1 MNEKEKYLVL
11 NIKER
16 IGQIKLKTKLS
27 MAFIAIL
34 IIPSLIV
41 GVSSYNKAKTDL
53 NETILQSANDNVS
66 ILDKIVDDELENKH
80 TDVIHFAKSFTQGD
94 YNPEQLQNVQSKF
107 DQYIQLHPE
116 IETIY
121 TASSNHQFI
130 HAPVGK
136 IPEGFNPLE
145 SSWYKDAVK
154 ANGEIIVSSPYKSKA
169 TGNMVIAIAKQN
181 ADKSGVI
188 GVDLNI
194 DDIVKTSKMIK
205 IGKQGFVSIV
215 SQDKTIVVHPSLK
228 PGEKLEKS
236 LADEL
241 YKKENGVITYSLNGE
256 DRNISFKTNKK
267 TGWKIAGVMPIK
279 EVEEATNPIFYKTLT
294 IIGASLMLGVIVIF
308 FILKSIINPL
318 RQLVISAQRISQGDL
333 TEKIDIRSKDELGQ
347 LGGSFNTMAESLRN
361 IISQIN
367 TSAGHVAASSEELT
381 ASVEQASVATEQITK
396 EMEEISNSAEVQNN
410 EVASGA
416 KLIGEVTRNI
426 QWVADNASEVS
437 TSSLYTKQKANEGEQ
452 LVEQTVTQM
461 QSIHHSVSQ
470 SDNVIKLLDKKSQQ
484 IGSILE
490 AIQNIA
496 EQTNLLALNA
506 AIEAARAGEQG
517 RGFAIVAD
525 EVRKLA
531 EQSSES
537 SMEIGSLINEI
548 QADVHE
554 TVKAMNEVGV
564 EVQSGIQVANDTK
577 QSFYEIS
584 KSANDIVSK
593 VHGMVELSNKMATDA
608 MKVDTS
614 IDQIAMAVK
623 ENSSRMQ
630 TIAGSSEEQH
640 ASMEEINSSAIQL
653 AQMAE
658 ELQEL
663 IGGFKI

>member
-1 MNEKEKYLVL
+1 MF

-16 IGQIKLKTKLS
+16 LGQIKLKTKLS

-34 IIPSLIV
+34 IIPSFIV
-41 GVSSYNKAKTDL
+41 GVSSYNKSKTDL
-53 NETILQSANDNVS
+53 NETILQSAKDNIS

-80 TDVIHFAKSFTQGD
+80 TDITHFAKVLTQGD
-94 YNPEQLQNVQSKF
+94 YNPEQSQNVQNKF

-121 TASSNHQFI
+121 TASSNNQFI

-154 ANGEIIVSSPYKSKA
+154 ADGEIIVSSPYKSKS

-194 DDIVKTSKMIK
+194 KDIVKTSKMIK

-228 PGEKLEKS
+228 PGEKLDKT
-236 LADEL
+236 LVDEL
-241 YKKENGVITYSLNGE
+241 YKTEDGVITYSLNGE

-267 TGWKIAGVMPIK
+267 TGWKIAGVMPTK
-279 EVEEATNPIFYKTLT
+279 EIEEATNPIFYKTLT
-294 IIGASLMLGVIVIF
+294 IIGASLLLGGIVIL
-308 FILKSIINPL
+308 FILKSIITPL

-410 EVASGA
+410 EVESGA
-416 KLIGEVTRNI
+416 ELIGEVTRNI
-426 QWVADNASEVS
+426 QYVAENASEVS
-437 TSSLYTKQKANEGEQ
+437 ASSIYTKQKANEGEQ

-537 SMEIGSLINEI
+537 SMEIGSLIKEI

-564 EVQSGIQVANDTK
+564 EVQSGIKVANDTK

-593 VHGMVELSNKMATDA
+593 VHGMVELSNKMTTDA

-623 ENSSRMQ
+623 ENSSSMQ

>member
-1 MNEKEKYLVL
+1 M
-11 NIKER
+11 
-16 IGQIKLKTKLS
+16 KLKTKLS

-41 GVSSYNKAKTDL
+41 GISSYNKAKTDL
-53 NETILQSANDNVS
+53 NETILQSAKDNIS
-66 ILDKIVDDELENKH
+66 ILDKIVDDELENKQ
-80 TDVIHFAKSFTQGD
+80 TDVSHFAKVLTQGD
-94 YNPEQLQNVQSKF
+94 YNPEQSQNVQSKF

-121 TASSNHQFI
+121 TASSNNQFI

-136 IPEGFNPLE
+136 IPKGFNPLE

-154 ANGEIIVSSPYKSKA
+154 ANGEIIVSSPYKSKS

-194 DDIVKTSKMIK
+194 KDIVKTSKMIK

-228 PGEKLEKS
+228 PGEKLEKT

-241 YKKENGVITYSLNGE
+241 YKKEDDVITYSLNGE

-267 TGWKIAGVMPIK
+267 TGWKIAGVMPTK
-279 EVEEATNPIFYKTLT
+279 EIEEATNPIFYKTLT
-294 IIGASLMLGVIVIF
+294 IIGASLLLGGIVIL
-308 FILKSIINPL
+308 FILRSIINPL

-410 EVASGA
+410 EVESGA
-416 KLIGEVTRNI
+416 ELIGEVTRNI
-426 QWVADNASEVS
+426 QYVAENASEVS
-437 TSSLYTKQKANEGEQ
+437 ASSIYTKQKANEGEQ

-531 EQSSES
+531 EQSSDS
-537 SMEIGSLINEI
+537 SMEIGSLIKEI

-564 EVQSGIQVANDTK
+564 EVQSGIKVANDTK

-584 KSANDIVSK
+584 KSANEIVSK
-593 VHGMVELSNKMATDA
+593 VHGMVELSNKMTTGA

-623 ENSSRMQ
+623 ENSSSMQ

>member
-1 MNEKEKYLVL
+1 ML

-16 IGQIKLKTKLS
+16 LGQIKLKTKLS

-34 IIPSLIV
+34 IIPSFIV
-41 GVSSYNKAKTDL
+41 GVSSYDKAKTDL
-53 NETILQSANDNVS
+53 NETILQTAKDNVS
-66 ILDKIVDDELENKH
+66 ILNKIVDDELENKYG
-80 TDVIHFAKSFTQGD
+80 DVTHFAKILTQGD
-94 YNPEQLQNVQSKF
+94 YNADQLQNVQSKF

-121 TASSNHQFI
+121 TTSSNNQFI

-136 IPEGFNPLE
+136 VPEGFNPLE

-215 SQDKTIVVHPSLK
+215 SQDKTIVVHPTLK

-241 YKKENGVITYSLNGE
+241 YKKEDGVITYTLNGE

-267 TGWKIAGVMPIK
+267 TGWKIAGVMPTK
-279 EVEEATNPIFYKTLT
+279 EIEEATNPIFYKTLT
-294 IIGASLMLGVIVIF
+294 IIGGSLLLGGIVIF

-361 IISQIN
+361 IISRIN

-410 EVASGA
+410 EVESGA
-416 KLIGEVTRNI
+416 ELIGEVTRNI
-426 QWVADNASEVS
+426 QYVAENASEVS
-437 TSSLYTKQKANEGEQ
+437 ASSIYTKQKANEGEQ

-470 SDNVIKLLDKKSQQ
+470 SDNIIKLLDKKSQQ

-537 SMEIGSLINEI
+537 SMEIGCLISEI

-593 VHGMVELSNKMATDA
+593 VHGMVELSNKMTSDA

-614 IDQIAMAVK
+614 INQISMAVK
-623 ENSSRMQ
+623 ENSSSMQ

-640 ASMEEINSSAIQL
+640 ASMEEINSSAVQL

>member
-1 MNEKEKYLVL
+1 M
-11 NIKER
+11 
-16 IGQIKLKTKLS
+16 KLKTKLS

-41 GVSSYNKAKTDL
+41 GIASYDEAKTDL
-53 NETILQSANDNVS
+53 NDTILQSAKDNVS
-66 ILDKIVDDELENKH
+66 ILNKIVDDELENKH
-80 TDVIHFAKSFTQGD
+80 VDVTHFAKILTQGD
-94 YNPEQLQNVQSKF
+94 YNADQLQNVQGKF

-121 TASSNHQFI
+121 TTSSNNQFI

-136 IPEGFNPLE
+136 VLEGFNPLE
-145 SSWYKDAVK
+145 STWYKDAVK

-194 DDIVKTSKMIK
+194 NDIVKTSKMIK

-215 SQDKTIVVHPSLK
+215 SQDKTIVVHPTLK

-241 YKKENGVITYSLNGE
+241 YKKEDGVITYSLNGE

-279 EVEEATNPIFYKTLT
+279 EIKEATNPIFYKTLT
-294 IIGASLMLGVIVIF
+294 IIVTSLLLGGIVIF

-318 RQLVISAQRISQGDL
+318 RQLVISAQRISHGDL
-333 TEKIDIRSKDELGQ
+333 TEKINIRSKDELGQ

-416 KLIGEVTRNI
+416 NLIGEVTRNI
-426 QWVADNASEVS
+426 QCVADNASEVS
-437 TSSLYTKQKANEGEQ
+437 ASSLYTKQKANEGEQ

-490 AIQNIA
+490 VIQNIA
-496 EQTNLLALNA
+496 AQTNLLALNA

-593 VHGMVELSNKMATDA
+593 VHGMVELSNKMTSDV
-608 MKVDTS
+608 MEVDTS
-614 IDQIAMAVK
+614 INQISMAVK
-623 ENSSRMQ
+623 ENASSMQ

-663 IGGFKI
+663 IGGFNI

>member
-1 MNEKEKYLVL
+1 M
-11 NIKER
+11 
-16 IGQIKLKTKLS
+16 KLKTKLS

-34 IIPSLIV
+34 IIPSFIV

-53 NETILQSANDNVS
+53 NDTILQSAKDNIS

-80 TDVIHFAKSFTQGD
+80 IDVTHFAKVLTQGD
-94 YNPEQLQNVQSKF
+94 YNPEQSQNVQSKF

-121 TASSNHQFI
+121 TASSNNQFI

-136 IPEGFNPLE
+136 IPEGFKPLE

-154 ANGEIIVSSPYKSKA
+154 ANGEIIVSSPYKSKS

-194 DDIVKTSKMIK
+194 TDIVKTSKMIK

-228 PGEKLEKS
+228 PGEKLEKT

-241 YKKENGVITYSLNGE
+241 YKTEDGVITYSLNGE

-267 TGWKIAGVMPIK
+267 TGWKIAGVMPTK
-279 EVEEATNPIFYKTLT
+279 EIEEATNPIFYKTLT
-294 IIGASLMLGVIVIF
+294 IIGASLLLGGIVIL
-308 FILKSIINPL
+308 FILRSIINPL

-347 LGGSFNTMAESLRN
+347 LGGSFNTMAESLHT

-396 EMEEISNSAEVQNN
+396 EMEEISNSAEIQNN
-410 EVASGA
+410 EVESGA
-416 KLIGEVTRNI
+416 ELIGEVTRNI
-426 QWVADNASEVS
+426 QYVAENASEVS
-437 TSSLYTKQKANEGEQ
+437 ASSIYTKQKANEGEQ

-470 SDNVIKLLDKKSQQ
+470 SDHVIKLLDKKSQQ

-537 SMEIGSLINEI
+537 SMEIGSLIKEI

-564 EVQSGIQVANDTK
+564 EVQSGIKVANDTK

-593 VHGMVELSNKMATDA
+593 VHGMVELSNKMTTDA

-614 IDQIAMAVK
+614 IDQISIAVK
-623 ENSSRMQ
+623 ENSSSMQ

>member
-1 MNEKEKYLVL
+1 
-11 NIKER
+11 
-16 IGQIKLKTKLS
+16 
-27 MAFIAIL
+27 
-34 IIPSLIV
+34 
-41 GVSSYNKAKTDL
+41 
-53 NETILQSANDNVS
+53 
-66 ILDKIVDDELENKH
+66 
-80 TDVIHFAKSFTQGD
+80 
-94 YNPEQLQNVQSKF
+94 
-107 DQYIQLHPE
+107 
-116 IETIY
+116 
-121 TASSNHQFI
+121 
-130 HAPVGK
+130 
-136 IPEGFNPLE
+136 
-145 SSWYKDAVK
+145 
-154 ANGEIIVSSPYKSKA
+154 
-169 TGNMVIAIAKQN
+169 
-181 ADKSGVI
+181 
-188 GVDLNI
+188 
-194 DDIVKTSKMIK
+194 
-205 IGKQGFVSIV
+205 
-215 SQDKTIVVHPSLK
+215 
-228 PGEKLEKS
+228 
-236 LADEL
+236 
-241 YKKENGVITYSLNGE
+241 
-256 DRNISFKTNKK
+256 
-267 TGWKIAGVMPIK
+267 
-279 EVEEATNPIFYKTLT
+279 
-294 IIGASLMLGVIVIF
+294 MLLGGIVIF

-318 RQLVISAQRISQGDL
+318 RQLVISAQRISHGDL
-333 TEKIDIRSKDELGQ
+333 TEKINIRSKDELGQ

-416 KLIGEVTRNI
+416 NLIGEVTRNI
-426 QWVADNASEVS
+426 QCVADNASEVS
-437 TSSLYTKQKANEGEQ
+437 ASSLYTKQKANEGEQ

-490 AIQNIA
+490 VIQNIA
-496 EQTNLLALNA
+496 AQTNLLALNA

-593 VHGMVELSNKMATDA
+593 VHGMVELSNKMTSDV
-608 MKVDTS
+608 MEVDTS
-614 IDQIAMAVK
+614 INQISMAVK
-623 ENSSRMQ
+623 ENASSMQ

-663 IGGFKI
+663 IGGFNI

>member
-1 MNEKEKYLVL
+1 M
-11 NIKER
+11 
-16 IGQIKLKTKLS
+16 KLKTKLS

-53 NETILQSANDNVS
+53 NETILQSAKDNIS
-66 ILDKIVDDELENKH
+66 ILDKIVDDELENKQ
-80 TDVIHFAKSFTQGD
+80 TDVSHFAKVLTQGD
-94 YNPEQLQNVQSKF
+94 YNPEQSQNVQSKF

-121 TASSNHQFI
+121 TASSNNQFI

-136 IPEGFNPLE
+136 IPEGFKPLE

-154 ANGEIIVSSPYKSKA
+154 ANGEIIVSSPYKSKS

-194 DDIVKTSKMIK
+194 KDIVKTSKMIK

-228 PGEKLEKS
+228 PGEKLEKT

-241 YKKENGVITYSLNGE
+241 YKKEDDVITYSLNGE

-267 TGWKIAGVMPIK
+267 TGWKIAGVMPTK
-279 EVEEATNPIFYKTLT
+279 EIEEATNPIFYKTLT
-294 IIGASLMLGVIVIF
+294 IIGASLLLGGIVIL
-308 FILKSIINPL
+308 FILRSIINPL

-410 EVASGA
+410 EVESGA
-416 KLIGEVTRNI
+416 ELIGEVTRNI
-426 QWVADNASEVS
+426 QYVAENASEVS
-437 TSSLYTKQKANEGEQ
+437 ASSIYTKQKANEGEQ

-531 EQSSES
+531 EQSSDS
-537 SMEIGSLINEI
+537 SMEIGSLIKEI

-564 EVQSGIQVANDTK
+564 EVQSGIKVANDTK

-584 KSANDIVSK
+584 KSANEIVSK
-593 VHGMVELSNKMATDA
+593 VHGMVELSNKMTTDA

-623 ENSSRMQ
+623 ENSSSMQ

>member
-1 MNEKEKYLVL
+1 MF
-11 NIKER
+11 NIKESLE
-16 IGQIKLKTKLS
+16 QMKLKTKLS

-41 GVSSYNKAKTDL
+41 GITSYDESKTDL
-53 NETILQSANDNVS
+53 NDTILQSAKDNVS
-66 ILDKIVDDELENKH
+66 ILNKIVDDELENKH
-80 TDVIHFAKSFTQGD
+80 VDVTHFAKILTQGD
-94 YNPEQLQNVQSKF
+94 YNADQLQNVQSKF

-121 TASSNHQFI
+121 TTSSNNQFI

-136 IPEGFNPLE
+136 VPEGFNPLE
-145 SSWYKDAVK
+145 STWYKDAVK

-169 TGNMVIAIAKQN
+169 TGNMVVAIAKQN

-215 SQDKTIVVHPSLK
+215 SQDKTIVVHPTLK

-241 YKKENGVITYSLNGE
+241 YKKEDGVITYSLNGE

-279 EVEEATNPIFYKTLT
+279 EIEEATNPIFYKTLT
-294 IIGASLMLGVIVIF
+294 IIGASLLLGGIVIF

-333 TEKIDIRSKDELGQ
+333 TEKIVIRSKDELGQ

-381 ASVEQASVATEQITK
+381 ASVEQASVATEQITR

-410 EVASGA
+410 EVESGA
-416 KLIGEVTRNI
+416 ELIGDVTRNI
-426 QWVADNASEVS
+426 QYVAENAAEVS
-437 TSSLYTKQKANEGEQ
+437 ASSIYTKQKANEGEQ

-470 SDNVIKLLDKKSQQ
+470 SDHVIKLLDKKSQQ

-490 AIQNIA
+490 AIQTIA

-564 EVQSGIQVANDTK
+564 EVQSGIKVANDTK

-593 VHGMVELSNKMATDA
+593 VNGMVELSNKMTTDA

-623 ENSSRMQ
+623 ENSSSMQ

>member
-623 ENSSRMQ
+623 ENSSSMQ

>member
-1 MNEKEKYLVL
+1 MFS
-11 NIKER
+11 IKER
-16 IGQIKLKTKLS
+16 LGKIKLKTKLS

-34 IIPSLIV
+34 IIPSFIV

-53 NETILQSANDNVS
+53 NDTILQSAKDNIS

-80 TDVIHFAKSFTQGD
+80 IDVTHFAKVLTQGD
-94 YNPEQLQNVQSKF
+94 YNPEQSQNVQSKF

-121 TASSNHQFI
+121 TASSNNQFI

-136 IPEGFNPLE
+136 IPEGFKPLE

-154 ANGEIIVSSPYKSKA
+154 ANGEIIVSSPYKSKS

-194 DDIVKTSKMIK
+194 TDIVKTSKMIK

-228 PGEKLEKS
+228 PGEKLEKT

-241 YKKENGVITYSLNGE
+241 YKTEDGVITYSLNGE

-267 TGWKIAGVMPIK
+267 TGWKIAGVMPTK
-279 EVEEATNPIFYKTLT
+279 EIEEATNPIFYKTLT
-294 IIGASLMLGVIVIF
+294 IIGASLLLGGIVIL
-308 FILKSIINPL
+308 FILRSIINPL

-347 LGGSFNTMAESLRN
+347 LGGSFNTMAESLHT

-396 EMEEISNSAEVQNN
+396 EMEEISNSAEIQNN
-410 EVASGA
+410 EVESGA
-416 KLIGEVTRNI
+416 ELIGEVTRNI
-426 QWVADNASEVS
+426 QYVAENASEVS
-437 TSSLYTKQKANEGEQ
+437 ASSIYTKQKANEGEQ

-470 SDNVIKLLDKKSQQ
+470 SDHVIKLLDKKSQQ

-537 SMEIGSLINEI
+537 SMEIGSLIKEI

-564 EVQSGIQVANDTK
+564 EVRSGIKVANDTK

-593 VHGMVELSNKMATDA
+593 VHGMVELSNKMTTDA

-614 IDQIAMAVK
+614 IDQISIAVK
-623 ENSSRMQ
+623 ENSSSMQ

>member
-1 MNEKEKYLVL
+1 M
-11 NIKER
+11 
-16 IGQIKLKTKLS
+16 KLKTKLS

-41 GVSSYNKAKTDL
+41 GVSSYDKAKTDL
-53 NETILQSANDNVS
+53 NETILQTAKDNVS
-66 ILDKIVDDELENKH
+66 ILNKIVDDELENKH
-80 TDVIHFAKSFTQGD
+80 VDVTHFAKILTQGD
-94 YNPEQLQNVQSKF
+94 YNADQLQNVQGKF

-121 TASSNHQFI
+121 TTSSNNQFI

-136 IPEGFNPLE
+136 VLEGFNPLE
-145 SSWYKDAVK
+145 STWYKDAVK

-194 DDIVKTSKMIK
+194 NDIVKTSKMIK

-215 SQDKTIVVHPSLK
+215 SQDKTIVVHPTLK

-241 YKKENGVITYSLNGE
+241 YKKEDGVITYSLNGE

-279 EVEEATNPIFYKTLT
+279 EIEEATNPIFYKTLT
-294 IIGASLMLGVIVIF
+294 IIGASLLLGGIVIF

-318 RQLVISAQRISQGDL
+318 RQLVISAQRISHGDL
-333 TEKIDIRSKDELGQ
+333 TEKINIRSKDELGQ

-416 KLIGEVTRNI
+416 NLIGEVTRNI
-426 QWVADNASEVS
+426 QCVADNASEVS
-437 TSSLYTKQKANEGEQ
+437 ASSLYTKQKANEGEQ

-490 AIQNIA
+490 VIQNIA
-496 EQTNLLALNA
+496 AQTNLLALNA

-593 VHGMVELSNKMATDA
+593 VHGMVELSNKMTSDV
-608 MKVDTS
+608 MEVDTS
-614 IDQIAMAVK
+614 INQISMAVK
-623 ENSSRMQ
+623 ENASSMQ

-663 IGGFKI
+663 IGGFNI

>member
-1 MNEKEKYLVL
+1 
-11 NIKER
+11 
-16 IGQIKLKTKLS
+16 
-27 MAFIAIL
+27 
-34 IIPSLIV
+34 
-41 GVSSYNKAKTDL
+41 
-53 NETILQSANDNVS
+53 
-66 ILDKIVDDELENKH
+66 
-80 TDVIHFAKSFTQGD
+80 
-94 YNPEQLQNVQSKF
+94 
-107 DQYIQLHPE
+107 
-116 IETIY
+116 
-121 TASSNHQFI
+121 
-130 HAPVGK
+130 
-136 IPEGFNPLE
+136 
-145 SSWYKDAVK
+145 
-154 ANGEIIVSSPYKSKA
+154 
-169 TGNMVIAIAKQN
+169 MVIAIAKQN

-215 SQDKTIVVHPSLK
+215 SQDKTIVVHPTRK

-236 LADEL
+236 LTDEL
-241 YKKENGVITYSLNGE
+241 YKKEDGVITYSLNGE

-267 TGWKIAGVMPIK
+267 TGWKIAGIMPNK
-279 EVEEATNPIFYKTLT
+279 EIEEATNPIFYKTFT
-294 IIGASLMLGVIVIF
+294 IIGASLLLGGIVIF

-347 LGGSFNTMAESLRN
+347 LGSSFNTMAESLRN
-361 IISQIN
+361 IISRIN

-416 KLIGEVTRNI
+416 NLIGDVTRNI
-426 QWVADNASEVS
+426 QCVADNASEVS
-437 TSSLYTKQKANEGEQ
+437 ASSLYTKQKANEGEQ

-461 QSIHHSVSQ
+461 ESIHHSVSQ

-537 SMEIGSLINEI
+537 SMEIGSLITEI

-593 VHGMVELSNKMATDA
+593 VHGMVELSNKMTNDA

-614 IDQIAMAVK
+614 INQISMAVK
-623 ENSSRMQ
+623 ENSSSMQ

-640 ASMEEINSSAIQL
+640 ASMEEINSSAVQL

>member
-169 TGNMVIAIAKQN
+169 TGNMVIVIAKQN

-593 VHGMVELSNKMATDA
+593 VHGMVELSNKMTTDA

-623 ENSSRMQ
+623 ENSSSMQ

>member
-1 MNEKEKYLVL
+1 M
-11 NIKER
+11 
-16 IGQIKLKTKLS
+16 KLKTKLS

-34 IIPSLIV
+34 IIPSFIV

-53 NETILQSANDNVS
+53 NDTILQSAKDNIS

-80 TDVIHFAKSFTQGD
+80 IDVTHFAKVLTQGD
-94 YNPEQLQNVQSKF
+94 YNPEQSQNVQSKF

-121 TASSNHQFI
+121 TASSNNQFI

-136 IPEGFNPLE
+136 IPEGFKPLE

-154 ANGEIIVSSPYKSKA
+154 ANGEIIVSSPYKSKS

-194 DDIVKTSKMIK
+194 TDIVKTSKMIK

-228 PGEKLEKS
+228 PGEKLEKT

-241 YKKENGVITYSLNGE
+241 YKTEDGVITYSLNGE

-267 TGWKIAGVMPIK
+267 TGWKIAGVMPTK
-279 EVEEATNPIFYKTLT
+279 EIEEATNPIFYKTLT
-294 IIGASLMLGVIVIF
+294 IIGASLLLGGIVIL
-308 FILKSIINPL
+308 FILRSIINPL

-347 LGGSFNTMAESLRN
+347 LGGSFNTMAESLHT

-396 EMEEISNSAEVQNN
+396 EMEEISNSAEIQNN
-410 EVASGA
+410 EVESGA
-416 KLIGEVTRNI
+416 ELIGEVTRNI
-426 QWVADNASEVS
+426 QYVAENASEVS
-437 TSSLYTKQKANEGEQ
+437 ASSIYTKQKANEGEQ

-470 SDNVIKLLDKKSQQ
+470 SDHVIKLLDKKSQQ

-537 SMEIGSLINEI
+537 SMEIGSLIKEI

-564 EVQSGIQVANDTK
+564 EVRSGIKVANDTK

-593 VHGMVELSNKMATDA
+593 VHGMVELSNKMTTDA

-614 IDQIAMAVK
+614 IDQISIAVK
-623 ENSSRMQ
+623 ENSSSMQ

>member
-1 MNEKEKYLVL
+1 MF

-16 IGQIKLKTKLS
+16 LGKIKLKTKLS

-53 NETILQSANDNVS
+53 NETILQSAKDNIS

-80 TDVIHFAKSFTQGD
+80 TDITHFAKVLTQGD
-94 YNPEQLQNVQSKF
+94 YNPEQSQNVQNKF

-121 TASSNHQFI
+121 TASSNNQFI

-154 ANGEIIVSSPYKSKA
+154 ADGEIIVSSPYKSKS

-194 DDIVKTSKMIK
+194 KDIVKTSKMIK

-228 PGEKLEKS
+228 PGEKLDKT
-236 LADEL
+236 LVDEL
-241 YKKENGVITYSLNGE
+241 YKTEDGVITYSLNGE

-267 TGWKIAGVMPIK
+267 TGWKIAGVMPTK
-279 EVEEATNPIFYKTLT
+279 EIEEATNPIFYKTLT
-294 IIGASLMLGVIVIF
+294 IIGASLLLGGIVIL
-308 FILKSIINPL
+308 FILKSIITPL

-410 EVASGA
+410 EVESGA
-416 KLIGEVTRNI
+416 ELIGEVTRNI
-426 QWVADNASEVS
+426 QYVAENASEVS
-437 TSSLYTKQKANEGEQ
+437 ASSIYTKQKANEGEQ

-537 SMEIGSLINEI
+537 SMEIGSLIKEI
-548 QADVHE
+548 QADVYE

-564 EVQSGIQVANDTK
+564 EVQSGIKVANDTK

-593 VHGMVELSNKMATDA
+593 VHGMVELSNTMTTDA

-614 IDQIAMAVK
+614 IDQIAGCK
-623 ENSSRMQ
+623 RKF
-630 TIAGSSEEQH
+630 
-640 ASMEEINSSAIQL
+640 
-653 AQMAE
+653 
-658 ELQEL
+658 
-663 IGGFKI
+663 FKYANDSWFI

>member
-1 MNEKEKYLVL
+1 M
-11 NIKER
+11 
-16 IGQIKLKTKLS
+16 KLKTKLS

-34 IIPSLIV
+34 IIPSFIV

-53 NETILQSANDNVS
+53 NDTILQSAKDNIS

-80 TDVIHFAKSFTQGD
+80 IDVTHFAKVLTQGD
-94 YNPEQLQNVQSKF
+94 YNPEQSQNVQSKF

-121 TASSNHQFI
+121 TASSNNQFI

-136 IPEGFNPLE
+136 IPEGFKPLE

-154 ANGEIIVSSPYKSKA
+154 ANGEIIVSSPYKSKS

-194 DDIVKTSKMIK
+194 TDIVKTSKMIK

-228 PGEKLEKS
+228 PGEKLEKT

-241 YKKENGVITYSLNGE
+241 YKKEDDVITYSLNGE

-267 TGWKIAGVMPIK
+267 TGWKIAGVMPTK
-279 EVEEATNPIFYKTLT
+279 EIEEATNPIFYKTLT
-294 IIGASLMLGVIVIF
+294 IIGASLLLGGIVIL
-308 FILKSIINPL
+308 FILRSIINPL

-347 LGGSFNTMAESLRN
+347 LGGSFNTMAESLHT

-396 EMEEISNSAEVQNN
+396 EMEEISNSAEIQNN
-410 EVASGA
+410 EVESGTE
-416 KLIGEVTRNI
+416 LIGEVTRNI
-426 QWVADNASEVS
+426 QYVAENASEVS
-437 TSSLYTKQKANEGEQ
+437 ASSIYTKQKANEGEQ

-470 SDNVIKLLDKKSQQ
+470 SDHVIKLLDKKSQQ

-537 SMEIGSLINEI
+537 SMEIGSLIKEI

-564 EVQSGIQVANDTK
+564 EVQSGIKVANDTK

-593 VHGMVELSNKMATDA
+593 VHGMVELSNKMTTDA

-623 ENSSRMQ
+623 ENSSSMQ

>member
-437 TSSLYTKQKANEGEQ
+437 TSSLYTKQKADEGEQ

-623 ENSSRMQ
+623 ENSSSMQ

>member
-1 MNEKEKYLVL
+1 M
-11 NIKER
+11 
-16 IGQIKLKTKLS
+16 KLKTKLS
-27 MAFIAIL
+27 MAFITIL

-41 GVSSYNKAKTDL
+41 GVSSYDKAKTDL
-53 NETILQSANDNVS
+53 NETILQTAKDNVS
-66 ILDKIVDDELENKH
+66 ILNKIVDDELENKYG
-80 TDVIHFAKSFTQGD
+80 DVTHFAKILTQGD
-94 YNPEQLQNVQSKF
+94 YNADQLQNVQSKF

-121 TASSNHQFI
+121 TTSSNNQFI
-130 HAPVGK
+130 HAPVGTV
-136 IPEGFNPLE
+136 PEGFNPLE

-194 DDIVKTSKMIK
+194 NDIIKTSKMIK

-215 SQDKTIVVHPSLK
+215 SQDKTIVVHPTLK

-241 YKKENGVITYSLNGE
+241 YKKEDGVITYSLNGE

-279 EVEEATNPIFYKTLT
+279 EIEEATNPIFYKTIT
-294 IIGASLMLGVIVIF
+294 IIGASLLLGGIVIF

-318 RQLVISAQRISQGDL
+318 RQLVISAQRISHGDL
-333 TEKIDIRSKDELGQ
+333 TEKINIRSKDELGQ

-416 KLIGEVTRNI
+416 ELIGEVTRNI
-426 QWVADNASEVS
+426 QCVADNASEVS
-437 TSSLYTKQKANEGEQ
+437 ASSLYTKQKANEGEQ

-490 AIQNIA
+490 AIQTIA

-564 EVQSGIQVANDTK
+564 EVQSGIQIANDTK

-593 VHGMVELSNKMATDA
+593 VHGMVELSNKMTSDV

-614 IDQIAMAVK
+614 INQISMAVK
-623 ENSSRMQ
+623 ENSSSMQ

-640 ASMEEINSSAIQL
+640 ASMEEINSSAVQL

>member
-1 MNEKEKYLVL
+1 M
-11 NIKER
+11 
-16 IGQIKLKTKLS
+16 KLKTKLS

-53 NETILQSANDNVS
+53 NETILQSAKDNIS

-80 TDVIHFAKSFTQGD
+80 IDVTHFAKVLTQGD
-94 YNPEQLQNVQSKF
+94 YNPEQSQNVQSKF

-121 TASSNHQFI
+121 TASSNNQFI

-136 IPEGFNPLE
+136 ISEGFNPLE

-154 ANGEIIVSSPYKSKA
+154 ANGEIIVSSPYKSKS

-194 DDIVKTSKMIK
+194 TDIVKTSKMIK

-228 PGEKLEKS
+228 PGEKLEKT

-241 YKKENGVITYSLNGE
+241 YKTEDGVITYSLNGE

-267 TGWKIAGVMPIK
+267 IGWKIAGVMPTK
-279 EVEEATNPIFYKTLT
+279 EIEEATNPIFYKTLT
-294 IIGASLMLGVIVIF
+294 IIGASLLLGGIVIL
-308 FILKSIINPL
+308 FILRSIITPL

-410 EVASGA
+410 EVESGA
-416 KLIGEVTRNI
+416 ELIGEVTRNI
-426 QWVADNASEVS
+426 QYVAENASEVS
-437 TSSLYTKQKANEGEQ
+437 ASSIYTKQKANEGEQ
-452 LVEQTVTQM
+452 LVEQTVAQM

-537 SMEIGSLINEI
+537 SMEIGSLIKEI

-564 EVQSGIQVANDTK
+564 EVQSGIKVANDTK

-593 VHGMVELSNKMATDA
+593 VQGMVELSNKMTTDA

-614 IDQIAMAVK
+614 INQIAMAVK
-623 ENSSRMQ
+623 ENSSSMQ

>member
-1 MNEKEKYLVL
+1 MFK
-11 NIKER
+11 IKER
-16 IGQIKLKTKLS
+16 LEQMKLKTKLS

-41 GVSSYNKAKTDL
+41 GVSSYDKAKTDL
-53 NETILQSANDNVS
+53 NETILQTAKDNVS
-66 ILDKIVDDELENKH
+66 ILNKIVDDELENKYG
-80 TDVIHFAKSFTQGD
+80 DVTHFAKILTQGD
-94 YNPEQLQNVQSKF
+94 YNADQLQNVQSKF

-121 TASSNHQFI
+121 TTSSNNQFI
-130 HAPVGK
+130 HAPVGTV
-136 IPEGFNPLE
+136 PEGFNPLE

-194 DDIVKTSKMIK
+194 NDIIKTSKMIK

-215 SQDKTIVVHPSLK
+215 SQDKTIVVHPTLK

-241 YKKENGVITYSLNGE
+241 YKKEDGVITYSLNGE

-279 EVEEATNPIFYKTLT
+279 EIEEATNPIFYKTIT
-294 IIGASLMLGVIVIF
+294 IIGASLLLGGIVIF

-318 RQLVISAQRISQGDL
+318 RQLVISAQRISHGDL
-333 TEKIDIRSKDELGQ
+333 TEKINIRSKDELGQ

-416 KLIGEVTRNI
+416 ELIGEVTRNI
-426 QWVADNASEVS
+426 QCVADNASEVS
-437 TSSLYTKQKANEGEQ
+437 ASSLYTKQKANEGEQ

-490 AIQNIA
+490 AIQTIA

-564 EVQSGIQVANDTK
+564 EVQSGIQIANDTK

-593 VHGMVELSNKMATDA
+593 VHGMVELSNKMTSDV

-614 IDQIAMAVK
+614 INQISMAVK
-623 ENSSRMQ
+623 ENSSSMQ

-640 ASMEEINSSAIQL
+640 ASMEEINSSAVQL

>member
-1 MNEKEKYLVL
+1 
-11 NIKER
+11 
-16 IGQIKLKTKLS
+16 
-27 MAFIAIL
+27 IL

-41 GVSSYNKAKTDL
+41 GVSSYDKAKTDL
-53 NETILQSANDNVS
+53 NETILQTAKDNVS
-66 ILDKIVDDELENKH
+66 ILNKIVDDELENKYG
-80 TDVIHFAKSFTQGD
+80 DVTHFAKILTQGD
-94 YNPEQLQNVQSKF
+94 YNADQLQNVQSKF

-121 TASSNHQFI
+121 TTSSNNQFI
-130 HAPVGK
+130 HAPVGTV
-136 IPEGFNPLE
+136 PEGFNPLE

-194 DDIVKTSKMIK
+194 NDIIKTSKMIK

-215 SQDKTIVVHPSLK
+215 SQDKTIVVHPTLK

-241 YKKENGVITYSLNGE
+241 YKKEDGVITYSLNGE

-279 EVEEATNPIFYKTLT
+279 EIEEATNPIFYKTIT
-294 IIGASLMLGVIVIF
+294 IIGASLLLGGIVIF

-318 RQLVISAQRISQGDL
+318 RQLVISAQRISHGDL
-333 TEKIDIRSKDELGQ
+333 TEKINIRSKDELGQ

-416 KLIGEVTRNI
+416 ELIGEVTRNI
-426 QWVADNASEVS
+426 QCVADNASEVS
-437 TSSLYTKQKANEGEQ
+437 ASSLYTKQKANEGEQ

-490 AIQNIA
+490 AIQTIA

-564 EVQSGIQVANDTK
+564 EVQSGIQIANDTK

-593 VHGMVELSNKMATDA
+593 VHGMVELSNKMTSDV

-614 IDQIAMAVK
+614 INQISMAVK
-623 ENSSRMQ
+623 ENSSSMQ

-640 ASMEEINSSAIQL
+640 ASMEEINSSAVQL

>member
-1 MNEKEKYLVL
+1 MF

-16 IGQIKLKTKLS
+16 LGQIKLKTKLS

-53 NETILQSANDNVS
+53 NETILQSAKDNIS

-80 TDVIHFAKSFTQGD
+80 TDVTHFAKVLTQGD
-94 YNPEQLQNVQSKF
+94 YNPEQSQNVQSKF

-121 TASSNHQFI
+121 TASSNNQFI

-154 ANGEIIVSSPYKSKA
+154 ANGEIIVSSPYKSKS

-194 DDIVKTSKMIK
+194 TDIVKTSKMIK

-215 SQDKTIVVHPSLK
+215 SQDKTI
-228 PGEKLEKS
+228 
-236 LADEL
+236 ADEL
-241 YKKENGVITYSLNGE
+241 YKTEDGVITYSLNGE

-267 TGWKIAGVMPIK
+267 TGWKIAGVMPTK
-279 EVEEATNPIFYKTLT
+279 EIEEATNPIFYKTFT
-294 IIGASLMLGVIVIF
+294 IIGASLLLGGIVIL
-308 FILKSIINPL
+308 FILRSIITPL

-410 EVASGA
+410 EVESGA
-416 KLIGEVTRNI
+416 ELIGEVTRNI
-426 QWVADNASEVS
+426 QYVAENASEVS
-437 TSSLYTKQKANEGEQ
+437 ASSIYTKQKANEGEQ
-452 LVEQTVTQM
+452 LVEQTVAQM

-537 SMEIGSLINEI
+537 SMEIGSLIKEI

-564 EVQSGIQVANDTK
+564 EVQSGIKVANDTK

-593 VHGMVELSNKMATDA
+593 VHGMVELSNTMTTDA

-623 ENSSRMQ
+623 ENSSSMQ

>member
-1 MNEKEKYLVL
+1 M
-11 NIKER
+11 
-16 IGQIKLKTKLS
+16 KLKTKLS

-34 IIPSLIV
+34 IIPSFIV

-53 NETILQSANDNVS
+53 NDTILQSAKDNIS

-80 TDVIHFAKSFTQGD
+80 IDVTHFAKVLTQGD
-94 YNPEQLQNVQSKF
+94 YNSEQSQNVQSKF

-121 TASSNHQFI
+121 TASSNNQFI

-136 IPEGFNPLE
+136 IPEGFKPLE

-154 ANGEIIVSSPYKSKA
+154 ANGEIIVSSPYKSKS

-194 DDIVKTSKMIK
+194 TDIVKTSKMIK

-228 PGEKLEKS
+228 PGEKLEKT

-241 YKKENGVITYSLNGE
+241 YKKEDDVITYSLNGE

-267 TGWKIAGVMPIK
+267 TGWKIAGVMPTK
-279 EVEEATNPIFYKTLT
+279 EIEEATNPIFYKTLT
-294 IIGASLMLGVIVIF
+294 IIGASLLLGGIVIL
-308 FILKSIINPL
+308 FILRSIINPL

-347 LGGSFNTMAESLRN
+347 LGGSFNTMAESLHT

-396 EMEEISNSAEVQNN
+396 EMEEISNSAEIQNN
-410 EVASGA
+410 EVESGA
-416 KLIGEVTRNI
+416 ELIGEVTRNI
-426 QWVADNASEVS
+426 QYVAENASEVS
-437 TSSLYTKQKANEGEQ
+437 ASSIYTKQKANEGEQ

-470 SDNVIKLLDKKSQQ
+470 SDHVIKLLDKKSQQ

-531 EQSSES
+531 EQSSEY
-537 SMEIGSLINEI
+537 SMEIGSLIKEI

-564 EVQSGIQVANDTK
+564 EVQSGIKVANDTK

-593 VHGMVELSNKMATDA
+593 VHGMVELSNKMTTDA

-623 ENSSRMQ
+623 ENSSSMQ

>member
-1 MNEKEKYLVL
+1 M
-11 NIKER
+11 
-16 IGQIKLKTKLS
+16 KLKTKLS

-34 IIPSLIV
+34 IIPSFIV

-53 NETILQSANDNVS
+53 NDTILQSAKDNIS

-80 TDVIHFAKSFTQGD
+80 IDVTHFAKVLTQGD
-94 YNPEQLQNVQSKF
+94 YNPEQSQNVQSKF

-121 TASSNHQFI
+121 TASSNNQFI

-136 IPEGFNPLE
+136 IPEGFKPLE

-154 ANGEIIVSSPYKSKA
+154 ANGEIIVSSPYKSKS

-194 DDIVKTSKMIK
+194 TDIVKTSEMIK

-228 PGEKLEKS
+228 PGEKLEKT

-241 YKKENGVITYSLNGE
+241 YKTEDGVITYSLNGE

-267 TGWKIAGVMPIK
+267 TGWKIAGVMPTK
-279 EVEEATNPIFYKTLT
+279 EIEEATNPIFYKTLT
-294 IIGASLMLGVIVIF
+294 IIGASLLLGGIVIL
-308 FILKSIINPL
+308 FILRSIINPL

-347 LGGSFNTMAESLRN
+347 LGGSFNTMAESLHT

-396 EMEEISNSAEVQNN
+396 EMEEISNSAEIQNN
-410 EVASGA
+410 EVESGA
-416 KLIGEVTRNI
+416 ELIGEVTRNI
-426 QWVADNASEVS
+426 QYVAENASEVS
-437 TSSLYTKQKANEGEQ
+437 ASSIYTKQKANEGEQ

-470 SDNVIKLLDKKSQQ
+470 SDHVIKLLDKKSQQ

-537 SMEIGSLINEI
+537 SMEIGSLIKEI

-564 EVQSGIQVANDTK
+564 EVQSGIKVANDTK

-593 VHGMVELSNKMATDA
+593 VHGMVELSNKMTTDA

-614 IDQIAMAVK
+614 IDQISIAVK
-623 ENSSRMQ
+623 ENSSSMQ

>member
-1 MNEKEKYLVL
+1 MFK
-11 NIKER
+11 IKDRLE
-16 IGQIKLKTKLS
+16 QMKLKTKLS
-27 MAFIAIL
+27 MAFISIL

-41 GVSSYNKAKTDL
+41 GVSSYDKAKTDL
-53 NETILQSANDNVS
+53 NETILQAAKDNVS
-66 ILDKIVDDELENKH
+66 ILNKIVDDELENKH
-80 TDVIHFAKSFTQGD
+80 VDVTHFAKILTQGD
-94 YNPEQLQNVQSKF
+94 YNADQLQNVQSKF

-121 TASSNHQFI
+121 TTSSNNQFI

-136 IPEGFNPLE
+136 IPDGFNPLE

-188 GVDLNI
+188 GMDLNI

-215 SQDKTIVVHPSLK
+215 SQDKTIVVHPTLK

-241 YKKENGVITYSLNGE
+241 YKKEDGVITYSLNGE

-279 EVEEATNPIFYKTLT
+279 EIEEAANPIFYKTLT
-294 IIGASLMLGVIVIF
+294 IIGASLLLGGIVIF

-347 LGGSFNTMAESLRN
+347 LGGSFNTMAESLCN

-416 KLIGEVTRNI
+416 TLIGEVTRNI
-426 QWVADNASEVS
+426 QCVADNASEVS
-437 TSSLYTKQKANEGEQ
+437 ASSLYTKQKANEGEQ

-490 AIQNIA
+490 VIQNIA
-496 EQTNLLALNA
+496 AQTNLLALNA

-548 QADVHE
+548 QADVYE

-593 VHGMVELSNKMATDA
+593 VHGMVELSNKMTSDV
-608 MKVDTS
+608 MEVDTS
-614 IDQIAMAVK
+614 INQISMAVK
-623 ENSSRMQ
+623 ENSSSMQ

>member
-1 MNEKEKYLVL
+1 M
-11 NIKER
+11 
-16 IGQIKLKTKLS
+16 KLKTKLS

-34 IIPSLIV
+34 IIPSFIV

-53 NETILQSANDNVS
+53 NDTILQSAKDNIS

-80 TDVIHFAKSFTQGD
+80 IDVTHFAKVLTQGD
-94 YNPEQLQNVQSKF
+94 YNPEQSQNVQSKF

-121 TASSNHQFI
+121 TASSNNQFI

-136 IPEGFNPLE
+136 IPEGFKPLE

-154 ANGEIIVSSPYKSKA
+154 ANGEIIVSSPYKSKS

-194 DDIVKTSKMIK
+194 TDIVKTSKMIK

-228 PGEKLEKS
+228 PGEKLEKT

-241 YKKENGVITYSLNGE
+241 YKTEDGVITYSLNGE

-267 TGWKIAGVMPIK
+267 TGWKIAGVMPTK
-279 EVEEATNPIFYKTLT
+279 EIEEATNPIFYKTLT
-294 IIGASLMLGVIVIF
+294 IIGASLLLGGIVIL
-308 FILKSIINPL
+308 FILRSIINPL

-347 LGGSFNTMAESLRN
+347 LGGSFNTMAESLHT

-396 EMEEISNSAEVQNN
+396 EMEEISNSAEIQNN
-410 EVASGA
+410 EVESGA
-416 KLIGEVTRNI
+416 ELIVEVTRNI
-426 QWVADNASEVS
+426 QYVAENASEVS
-437 TSSLYTKQKANEGEQ
+437 ASSIYTKQKANEGEQ

-470 SDNVIKLLDKKSQQ
+470 SDHVIKLLDKKSQQ

-537 SMEIGSLINEI
+537 SMEIGSLIKEI

-564 EVQSGIQVANDTK
+564 EVRSGIKVANDTK

-593 VHGMVELSNKMATDA
+593 VHGMVELSNKMTTDA

-614 IDQIAMAVK
+614 IDQISIAVK
-623 ENSSRMQ
+623 ENSSSMQ